1 LGANLGLY
9 KWAEV
14 CSSKLGSY
22 PFFVHDAGQKAR
34 SSEQLQQFLTI
45 PHSFLAQLAG
55 LIDADGYI
63 AITKTTKGYISIS
76 LRPEA
81 PSQKISDFLV
91 LMGRRSLQNNP
102 TGDP

>member
-1 LGANLGLY
+1 MVL
-9 KWAEV
+9 
-14 CSSKLGSY
+14 
-22 PFFVHDAGQKAR
+22 DAGQKAR

-55 LIDADGYI
+55 LIDGAGYI

-81 PSQKISDFLV
+81 PSFAWGVFFDCFAIKKNSGPFPNFQGGNHSKNTAL
-91 LMGRRSLQNNP
+91 
-102 TGDP
+102 